1 MMKERKAAIK
11 AEINSIRANVKAGKT
26 SAKQATEGL
35 QKKVLANRAEVSKL
49 KEEMKKLPK

>member
-1 MMKERKAAIK
+1 MMKERKAALK
-11 AEINSIRANVKAGKT
+11 AEINSIRASVKAGKT